1 MKKIVSLLIACVLA
15 LGCLPAFGEDAY
27 LTAEEIQDYC
37 DSLLQTA
44 LTLPP
49 VSPEETEDGG
59 WCFDFGSFALYSEDQ
74 ALTADSAVI
83 LAELLPGE
91 DNLRDMRGI
100 GPGSTAREVLAA
112 YPLDNE
118 DLAGTYEEAVLYING
133 IAPDT
138 VRVGSIVRNGSHIL
152 LIDHTVYTPSDAQ
165 MQAASALYT
174 LENNQVVAVQLIPS
188 METDSPE
195 DMQEEIFR
203 MSELQEQREYSV
215 YRAETPTPLARED
228 LTFGPI
234 DFLSAVDA
242 DLIAVLGAPD
252 SDIWEEEENGY
263 LHTLQ
268 WEGVQAILRCDAQKQ
283 NAALQYLQIY
293 SERLEGPRC
302 IHMEDS
308 METVLALFPQE
319 GEGDVLYGDGD
330 NAPTGV
336 VSYGPEAVSVLYAAE
351 AEDDQV
357 ALKLDFVDD
366 ALWVIT
372 CMYL

>member
-1 MKKIVSLLIACVLA
+1 
-15 LGCLPAFGEDAY
+15 
-27 LTAEEIQDYC
+27 
-37 DSLLQTA
+37 
-44 LTLPP
+44 
-49 VSPEETEDGG
+49 
-59 WCFDFGSFALYSEDQ
+59 
-74 ALTADSAVI
+74 
-83 LAELLPGE
+83 
-91 DNLRDMRGI
+91 MRGI

-152 LIDHTVYTPSDAQ
+152 LIDHTVYTPSGAQ

-188 METDSPE
+188 METDSLE
-195 DMQEEIFR
+195 DMQGEIFR

-293 SERLEGPRC
+293 SERLEGPRG

>member
-1 MKKIVSLLIACVLA
+1 
-15 LGCLPAFGEDAY
+15 
-27 LTAEEIQDYC
+27 
-37 DSLLQTA
+37 
-44 LTLPP
+44 
-49 VSPEETEDGG
+49 
-59 WCFDFGSFALYSEDQ
+59 
-74 ALTADSAVI
+74 
-83 LAELLPGE
+83 
-91 DNLRDMRGI
+91 
-100 GPGSTAREVLAA
+100 
-112 YPLDNE
+112 
-118 DLAGTYEEAVLYING
+118 
-133 IAPDT
+133 
-138 VRVGSIVRNGSHIL
+138 
-152 LIDHTVYTPSDAQ
+152 
-165 MQAASALYT
+165 
-174 LENNQVVAVQLIPS
+174 
-188 METDSPE
+188 
-195 DMQEEIFR
+195 